1 MAQHIARIRG
11 GVGRKRSPVSI
22 FVERNLGFESEHHKR
37 ALQHLPGV
45 DFYVDEHANRVGVLT
60 TETTKHAMAQL
71 VVVMLAERRV
81 HVLDPLLSAEPQ
93 AQRTRFR
100 EQMET
105 YSMQVRPRFPLAP
118 PAARPL
124 TRTRAR
130 TQVKQAENTFQK
142 ERIALSGKVGGMKD
156 DVCICFQLACYY
168 TQLQTQRAV
177 TAAVAK

>member
-1 MAQHIARIRG
+1 VAQHIARIRG

-105 YSMQVRPRFPLAP
+105 YSMQVWPLLTLL
-118 PAARPL
+118 AR
-124 TRTRAR
+124 
-130 TQVKQAENTFQK
+130 
-142 ERIALSGKVGGMKD
+142 
-156 DVCICFQLACYY
+156 
-168 TQLQTQRAV
+168 LQPDH
-177 TAAVAK
+177 

>member
-105 YSMQVRPRFPLAP
+105 YSMQVRPCFAW
-118 PAARPL
+118 PACSTPQEE
-124 TRTRAR
+124 TDTHTRASRSSRRR
-130 TQVKQAENTFQK
+130 TPSRRRGSPCQA
-142 ERIALSGKVGGMKD
+142 RSG
-156 DVCICFQLACYY
+156 A
-168 TQLQTQRAV
+168 
-177 TAAVAK
+177 

>member
-105 YSMQVRPRFPLAP
+105 YSMQVLPLLILLGP
-118 PAARPL
+118 PAAHPEQ
-124 TRTRAR
+124 TTDTHTRAR
-130 TQVKQAENTFQK
+130 RSSRRRTPS
-142 ERIALSGKVGGMKD
+142 RRRGSP
-156 DVCICFQLACYY
+156 C
-168 TQLQTQRAV
+168 RARWG
-177 TAAVAK
+177 A